1 MAAPERLKQGRG
13 SSPNLPAPWQN
24 PWRLLWRDLGAVLAS
39 LGLGLRELWRRNG
52 EGSLWRP
59 AFWPQG
65 GARLFWPILVVAL
78 VLLLVLSARPLLAAR
93 RPPPLPPLA
102 AGGNTATEAATQ
114 AETEVEKPPVDDGT
128 SGTEASLSPPSATA
142 APVAPPS
149 APQPMGSEAPAAT
162 PAQPSRGETEAGA
175 LEPSAAP
182 LPTPDPLLQELAPD
196 DPEGWIGATRAQP
209 GASRLDLLLV
219 DSFGTLPEPQRLAL
233 AGQWQR
239 RAESLGYED
248 LRLLD
253 GRGRL
258 LARRALVGSG
268 MILLEFPATPPEA

>member
-24 PWRLLWRDLGAVLAS
+24 PWGLLWRDLGAVLAS

-65 GARLFWPILVVAL
+65 GAKLFWPFLVVAL
-78 VLLLVLSARPLLAAR
+78 VVLLVLGGRPLLAAR

-102 AGGNTATEAATQ
+102 AGGNTTTEAETQ
-114 AETEVEKPPVDDGT
+114 AEKPPTSDGT
-128 SGTEASLSPPSATA
+128 SGAEASLSPPAATA
-142 APVAPPS
+142 APVTPPS
-149 APQPMGSEAPAAT
+149 APQPMESEAPAAT
-162 PAQPSRGETEAGA
+162 PAPPSRGETEAGA
-175 LEPSAAP
+175 LGPSDAP

-196 DPEGWIGATRAQP
+196 DPEGWIGATRAEP
-209 GASRLDLLLV
+209 GASRLDLLLI
-219 DSFGTLPEPQRLAL
+219 DRFGTLPEPQRLAL

-253 GRGRL
+253 GRGHL

>member
-24 PWRLLWRDLGAVLAS
+24 PWGLLWRDLGAVLAS

-65 GARLFWPILVVAL
+65 GAKLFWPFLVVAL
-78 VLLLVLSARPLLAAR
+78 VVLLVLGGRPLLAAR

-102 AGGNTATEAATQ
+102 AGGNTTTEAA
-114 AETEVEKPPVDDGT
+114 TEVEKPPVSDGT
-128 SGTEASLSPPSATA
+128 SGAEASLSPPAATA

-149 APQPMGSEAPAAT
+149 APQPMESEAPAAT
-162 PAQPSRGETEAGA
+162 PAQPSRGEKEAGA
-175 LEPSAAP
+175 LGPSDAP

-196 DPEGWIGATRAQP
+196 DPEGWIGATRAEP
-209 GASRLDLLLV
+209 GASRLDLLLI
-219 DSFGTLPEPQRLAL
+219 DRFGTLPEPQRLAL

-253 GRGRL
+253 GRGHL

>member
-13 SSPNLPAPWQN
+13 SSPYLPAPWQN
-24 PWRLLWRDLGAVLAS
+24 PWVLLWRDLGAVLAS
-39 LGLGLRELWRRNG
+39 LRLGLRELWRRNG

-65 GARLFWPILVVAL
+65 GAKLFWPFLVVAL
-78 VLLLVLSARPLLAAR
+78 VVLLALGGRPHLAAR

-102 AGGNTATEAATQ
+102 AGGNTATQ
-114 AETEVEKPPVDDGT
+114 AEKPPVPPVTDGT
-128 SGTEASLSPPSATA
+128 SGAETSLSPPSATA
-142 APVAPPS
+142 PPVPPPS
-149 APQPMGSEAPAAT
+149 APQPMASAVPAAT
-162 PAQPSRGETEAGA
+162 PAQPSPGETEAKAVG
-175 LEPSAAP
+175 PSAAP
-182 LPTPDPLLQELAPD
+182 LPPPDPLLQELAPD
-196 DPEGWIGATRAQP
+196 DPEGWIGATRAEP
-209 GASRLDLLLV
+209 AASRLDLLLV

-253 GRGRL
+253 GRGRV

>member
-1 MAAPERLKQGRG
+1 MAVPERLKQGRG

-24 PWRLLWRDLGAVLAS
+24 PWGLLWRDLGAVLAS

-65 GARLFWPILVVAL
+65 GARLFWPFLVVAL
-78 VLLLVLSARPLLAAR
+78 AVLLVLGGRPLLAAR

-102 AGGNTATEAATQ
+102 AGGNTATEAATE
-114 AETEVEKPPVDDGT
+114 AEKPPVSDGT
-128 SGTEASLSPPSATA
+128 SGTEASVAPPSATA

-149 APQPMGSEAPAAT
+149 APQPMESDAPAAT
-162 PAQPSRGETEAGA
+162 TAQPGRGETEAGA
-175 LEPSAAP
+175 LGPSAAP

-196 DPEGWIGATRAQP
+196 DPEGWIRATRAEP
-209 GASRLDLLLV
+209 GASRLDLLLI
-219 DSFGTLPEPQRLAL
+219 DRFGTLPEPQRLAL

-253 GRGRL
+253 GLGRV

>member
-24 PWRLLWRDLGAVLAS
+24 PWGLLWRDLGAVLAS

-65 GARLFWPILVVAL
+65 GAKLFWPFLVVAL
-78 VLLLVLSARPLLAAR
+78 VVLLVLGGRPLLAAR

-102 AGGNTATEAATQ
+102 AGGNTTTEAATQ
-114 AETEVEKPPVDDGT
+114 AEKPPTSDGT
-128 SGTEASLSPPSATA
+128 SGAEASLSPPAATA

-149 APQPMGSEAPAAT
+149 APQPMESEAPAAT
-162 PAQPSRGETEAGA
+162 PAPPSRGETEAGA
-175 LEPSAAP
+175 LGPSDAP

-196 DPEGWIGATRAQP
+196 DPEGWIGATRAEP
-209 GASRLDLLLV
+209 GASRLDLLLI
-219 DSFGTLPEPQRLAL
+219 DRFGTLPEPQRLAL

-253 GRGRL
+253 VRGHL

>member
-13 SSPNLPAPWQN
+13 SSPYLPAPWQN
-24 PWRLLWRDLGAVLAS
+24 PWGLLWRDLGAVLAS

-59 AFWPQG
+59 AFWPRG
-65 GARLFWPILVVAL
+65 GAALFWPFLVGAL
-78 VLLLVLSARPLLAAR
+78 MVLLVLGGRPLLAAR
-93 RPPPLPPLA
+93 RPPPLPPSA
-102 AGGNTATEAATQ
+102 AGGNTATQ
-114 AETEVEKPPVDDGT
+114 VEKAPISDSTTGA
-128 SGTEASLSPPSATA
+128 EASLSPPAASA
-142 APVAPPS
+142 APVTPPS
-149 APQPMGSEAPAAT
+149 APQPLESESPAAI
-162 PAQPSRGETEAGA
+162 PDQPSRGDTEAGA
-175 LEPSAAP
+175 LEPSDAP
-182 LPTPDPLLQELAPD
+182 LPIPDPLLQELAPD
-196 DPEGWIGATRAQP
+196 DPQGWIGATRAEP
-209 GASRLDLLLV
+209 GASRLDLLLI
-219 DSFGTLPEPQRLAL
+219 DGFGTLPEPQRLAL

-253 GRGRL
+253 RRGHL

>member
-13 SSPNLPAPWQN
+13 SSPYLPAPWQN
-24 PWRLLWRDLGAVLAS
+24 PWGLLWRDLGAVLAS
-39 LGLGLRELWRRNG
+39 LRLGLKELWRRNA

-65 GARLFWPILVVAL
+65 GAKLFWPFLVVAL
-78 VLLLVLSARPLLAAR
+78 VVLLALGGRPLLAAR

-102 AGGNTATEAATQ
+102 AGGNTATQ
-114 AETEVEKPPVDDGT
+114 AETQAEKPPVTGGT
-128 SGTEASLSPPSATA
+128 SGAEASLSPPSATA
-142 APVAPPS
+142 PPVPSPS
-149 APQPMGSEAPAAT
+149 APQPMASEVPAAS
-162 PAQPSRGETEAGA
+162 PAQPSPGETEAKAVG
-175 LEPSAAP
+175 PSAAP

-196 DPEGWIGATRAQP
+196 DPEGWIGATRAEP
-209 GASRLDLLLV
+209 AASRLDLLLV

-253 GRGRL
+253 GRGRV

>member
-24 PWRLLWRDLGAVLAS
+24 PWGLLWRDLGAVLAS

-59 AFWPQG
+59 GIWPRG
-65 GARLFWPILVVAL
+65 GAALFWPLLVVAL
-78 VLLLVLSARPLLAAR
+78 VLLLVLGGRPLLAAR
-93 RPPPLPPLA
+93 RPTPLPPLA
-102 AGGNTATEAATQ
+102 AGGNTTTEAETQ
-114 AETEVEKPPVDDGT
+114 AEKPPTSDGT
-128 SGTEASLSPPSATA
+128 SGAEASLSPPAATA

-149 APQPMGSEAPAAT
+149 APQPMESEAPAAT
-162 PAQPSRGETEAGA
+162 PAPPSRGETEAGA
-175 LEPSAAP
+175 LGPSDAP

-196 DPEGWIGATRAQP
+196 DPEGWIGATRAEP
-209 GASRLDLLLV
+209 GASRLDLLLI
-219 DSFGTLPEPQRLAL
+219 DRFGTLPEPQRLAL

-253 GRGRL
+253 GRGHL

>member
-24 PWRLLWRDLGAVLAS
+24 PWGLLWRDLGAVLAS

-65 GARLFWPILVVAL
+65 GAKLFWPFLVVAL
-78 VLLLVLSARPLLAAR
+78 VVLLVLGGRPLLAAR
-93 RPPPLPPLA
+93 RPTPLPPLA
-102 AGGNTATEAATQ
+102 AGGNTTTEAA
-114 AETEVEKPPVDDGT
+114 TEVEKPPVSDGT
-128 SGTEASLSPPSATA
+128 SGAEASLSPPAATA

-149 APQPMGSEAPAAT
+149 APQPMESEAPAAT

-175 LEPSAAP
+175 LGPSDAP

-196 DPEGWIGATRAQP
+196 DPEGWIGATRAEP
-209 GASRLDLLLV
+209 GASRLDLLLI
-219 DSFGTLPEPQRLAL
+219 DRFGTLPEPQRLAL

-253 GRGRL
+253 GRGHL

>member
-13 SSPNLPAPWQN
+13 SSPYLPAPWQN
-24 PWRLLWRDLGAVLAS
+24 PWGLLWRDLGAVLAS

-59 AFWPQG
+59 AFWPRG
-65 GARLFWPILVVAL
+65 GAMLFWPLLVGAL
-78 VLLLVLSARPLLAAR
+78 VLLLVLASRPLLAAR

-102 AGGNTATEAATQ
+102 AGGNTATQ
-114 AETEVEKPPVDDGT
+114 VEKAPISDST
-128 SGTEASLSPPSATA
+128 TEAEASLSPPAATA
-142 APVAPPS
+142 APVTPPS
-149 APQPMGSEAPAAT
+149 ARQSVESEAPAAS
-162 PAQPSRGETEAGA
+162 PDQPSRGETEAGA
-175 LEPSAAP
+175 LGPSDAP

-196 DPEGWIGATRAQP
+196 DPQGWIGATRAEP
-209 GASRLDLLLV
+209 GASRLDLLLI
-219 DSFGTLPEPQRLAL
+219 DGFGTLPEPQRLAL

-253 GRGRL
+253 RRGHL

>member
-13 SSPNLPAPWQN
+13 SSPYLPAPWQN
-24 PWRLLWRDLGAVLAS
+24 PWGLLWRDLGALLAS
-39 LGLGLRELWRRNG
+39 LRLGLRELWRRNG

-65 GARLFWPILVVAL
+65 GARLFWPFLVMAL
-78 VLLLVLSARPLLAAR
+78 VLLLVLGGRPLLAAR
-93 RPPPLPPLA
+93 RPPPLPPLV
-102 AGGNTATEAATQ
+102 AGGNTATEAAT
-114 AETEVEKPPVDDGT
+114 EVPTEVEKPPVSDGT
-128 SGTEASLSPPSATA
+128 SGTEASLAPPSATA
-142 APVAPPS
+142 APVPPPS

-162 PAQPSRGETEAGA
+162 TAQPSRGETEAGA
-175 LEPSAAP
+175 LGPSTAP

-196 DPEGWIGATRAQP
+196 DPEGWIGATRAEP
-209 GASRLDLLLV
+209 GASRLDLLLI
-219 DSFGTLPEPQRLAL
+219 DRFGTLPEPQRLAL

-253 GRGRL
+253 GRGRV

>member
-13 SSPNLPAPWQN
+13 SSPYLPAPWQN
-24 PWRLLWRDLGAVLAS
+24 PWGLLWRDLGAVLAS

-65 GARLFWPILVVAL
+65 GAKLFWPFLVVAL
-78 VLLLVLSARPLLAAR
+78 VVLLVLGGRPLLAAR

-102 AGGNTATEAATQ
+102 AGGNTTTEAETQ
-114 AETEVEKPPVDDGT
+114 AEKPPTSDGT
-128 SGTEASLSPPSATA
+128 SGAEASLSPPAATA

-149 APQPMGSEAPAAT
+149 APQPMESEAPAAT
-162 PAQPSRGETEAGA
+162 PAPPSRGETEAGA
-175 LEPSAAP
+175 LGPSDAP

-196 DPEGWIGATRAQP
+196 DPEGWIGATRAEP
-209 GASRLDLLLV
+209 GASRLDLLLI
-219 DSFGTLPEPQRLAL
+219 DRFGTLPEPQRLAL

-253 GRGRL
+253 GRGHL

>member
-13 SSPNLPAPWQN
+13 SSPILPAPWQN
-24 PWRLLWRDLGAVLAS
+24 PWGLLWRDLGAVLAS

-65 GARLFWPILVVAL
+65 GAKLFWPFLVVAL
-78 VLLLVLSARPLLAAR
+78 VVLLVLGGRPLLAAR
-93 RPPPLPPLA
+93 RPTPLPPLA
-102 AGGNTATEAATQ
+102 AGGNTTTEAA
-114 AETEVEKPPVDDGT
+114 TEVEKPPVSDGT
-128 SGTEASLSPPSATA
+128 SGAEASLSPPAATA

-149 APQPMGSEAPAAT
+149 APQPMESEAPAAT

-175 LEPSAAP
+175 LGPSDAP

-196 DPEGWIGATRAQP
+196 DPEGWIGATRAEP
-209 GASRLDLLLV
+209 GASRLDLLLI
-219 DSFGTLPEPQRLAL
+219 DRFGTLPEPQRLAL

-253 GRGRL
+253 GRGHL

>member
-24 PWRLLWRDLGAVLAS
+24 PWGLLWRDLGAVLAS

-65 GARLFWPILVVAL
+65 GAKLFWPFLVVAL
-78 VLLLVLSARPLLAAR
+78 VVLLVLGGRPLLAAR

-102 AGGNTATEAATQ
+102 AGGNTTTEAATQ
-114 AETEVEKPPVDDGT
+114 AEKPPTSDGT
-128 SGTEASLSPPSATA
+128 SGTEASLSPPAATA

-149 APQPMGSEAPAAT
+149 APQPMESEAPAAT

-175 LEPSAAP
+175 LGPSDAP

-196 DPEGWIGATRAQP
+196 DPEGWIGATRAEP
-209 GASRLDLLLV
+209 GASRLDLLLI
-219 DSFGTLPEPQRLAL
+219 DRFGTLPEPQRLAL

-239 RAESLGYED
+239 RAEFLGYED

-253 GRGRL
+253 GRGHL

>member
-13 SSPNLPAPWQN
+13 SSPYLPAPWQN
-24 PWRLLWRDLGAVLAS
+24 PWGLLWRDLGAVLAS
-39 LGLGLRELWRRNG
+39 LRLGLRELWRRNG

-65 GARLFWPILVVAL
+65 GARLFWPFLVMAL
-78 VLLLVLSARPLLAAR
+78 VLLLVLGGRPLLAAR

-114 AETEVEKPPVDDGT
+114 AETQAEKPPVTDGT
-128 SGTEASLSPPSATA
+128 SGAEASLSPPSATA
-142 APVAPPS
+142 PPVPPPS

-162 PAQPSRGETEAGA
+162 PAQPSRGETEATA
-175 LEPSAAP
+175 LGPSAAP

-196 DPEGWIGATRAQP
+196 DPEGWIGATRAEP
-209 GASRLDLLLV
+209 AASRLDLLLV